1 MTTNKEMT
9 CAFRNIETDILCMV
23 NQSAQGSYVVIS
35 NEKEKLF
42 EYRKKDLDTQLI
54 QYITDRKL
62 LNGICLN

>member
-9 CAFRNIETDILCMV
+9 CAFRNMDVLCTV

-54 QYITDRKL
+54 QYIIDRKL